1 MEGWVWLICLCC
13 YLQRQNTPRVRGA
26 QVLEGEQVFS
36 WVGQWFLVLE
46 ESWASLQDS
55 DHWVC
60 RTEKGEWEEGFGVVQ
75 NILGLRLCWL
85 VIEGHL
91 LLLL

>member
-1 MEGWVWLICLCC
+1 ML
-13 YLQRQNTPRVRGA
+13 PVRGA

-46 ESWASLQDS
+46 ESWASLQDCG
-55 DHWVC
+55 HWVC
-60 RTEKGEWEEGFGVVQ
+60 RTEKGEEEEGSGVVQ
-75 NILGLRLCWL
+75 NILGLHLCWL
-85 VIEGHL
+85 VMEGHL